1 MMRSLFCRVFPL
13 VLLAAFVAA
22 PAVADDA
29 ALFKV
34 SHVVVVG
41 DVRLPAGDYTFRAT
55 PRGLVLIYDR
65 EMAKVQAAVMVER
78 LTLPWVDLDKANTMS
93 YDWAVRSLNL
103 GEFQYRFAP
112 GPVPADLLAE
122 SFPTTVVVALAR

>member
-1 MMRSLFCRVFPL
+1 MRSLLCRVFPL
-13 VLLAAFVAA
+13 VLLATLVAA

-41 DVRLPAGDYTFRAT
+41 HDRLPAGDYTFRAT

-65 EMAKVQAAVMVER
+65 EMTKVHAAVMVER

-112 GPVPADLLAE
+112 GPIPADLLAE
-122 SFPTTVVVALAR
+122 CFPTTVVLAQAR